1 MGEDFTEHMAS
12 QLECKS
18 PTSRHILG
26 QRQNSHGGEG
36 ERPTPGSRL
45 SVKGRAR
52 GAFGKAGRSPIAA
65 GHGCQV
71 VEIYLYSEGRQ
82 YNGHDQT

>member
-36 ERPTPGSRL
+36 ERGQL
-45 SVKGRAR
+45 RAH
-52 GAFGKAGRSPIAA
+52 ACP
-65 GHGCQV
+65 
-71 VEIYLYSEGRQ
+71 
-82 YNGHDQT
+82 